1 MILDLIKLQ
10 QQSETL
16 QRTLLSSQVQRS
28 EALLKLCRLDVDITG
43 ILVLVEQLEHV
54 HHVLSSSQV
63 RWSKP

>member
-54 HHVLSSSQV
+54 HLVLSSSQV

>member
-28 EALLKLCRLDVDITG
+28 EALLKLCRLDVDMTG

-54 HHVLSSSQV
+54 HLVLSSSQV